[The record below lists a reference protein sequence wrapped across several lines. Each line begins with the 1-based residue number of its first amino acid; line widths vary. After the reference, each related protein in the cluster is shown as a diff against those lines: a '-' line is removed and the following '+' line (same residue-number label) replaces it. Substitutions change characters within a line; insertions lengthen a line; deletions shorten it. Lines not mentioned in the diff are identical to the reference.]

1 MMRWLVGLACL
12 LLPVAVAAQATHAR
26 GEFNFGIEPEP
37 GFVERVDV
45 PAQWDPAA
53 PGHDEPR
60 WRYWWFDAQSDRRA
74 GADHQ
79 YVEHVFEPRATSV
92 LGEAGRFQV
101 SFNPEYQVLAFH
113 RVELRRE
120 GVWSDR
126 LLPERISLARRE
138 RGFEQDLADG
148 LVTALV
154 VLDDVRVGDVV
165 RVSYS
170 IKGSNPVL
178 AGQVS
183 DWSQLGWRNPVLGNR
198 LRVLYDPGIEPAVH
212 REHTDAEAVVSR
224 RDDAVEVVVAS
235 AATAAIHDEGD
246 YPAWHQP
253 FPQVQVAPARTWAD
267 VVAWALPLYPE
278 PPPLP
283 ADLEAR
289 LREWARIRSP
299 LERLTAVSRAV
310 QDEVRYFGVE
320 MGENT
325 HRPSAPGVT
334 WERRFG
340 DCKDKSY
347 LLATLLRRLD
357 IHAEPALAS
366 IGRGRAVAGFVPSA
380 SDFDHVIVR
389 VRLGREVRWV
399 DPTQTYRGGAA
410 GDADLSAYGM
420 VLPLVAGS
428 GAMVEVAAP
437 AAGPGGVHVT
447 ERYAPTAD
455 AGHVTLDVAT
465 VYTGDAAD
473 GARRGAATERREER
487 GRRYADYYR
496 RRLGEVDAVSLP
508 TILDDRDRNT
518 ITVTEAYV
526 LRDALES
533 EGAARAMDTY
543 AESLDSPS
551 RLPAVMQRQGPLA
564 ASQRGHYR
572 HDIEFRMPEG
582 WTARFGKEHD
592 AQSGEGLAYSREV
605 EVLDGVAALRYR
617 LDIAGRDV
625 EPGLVRAHVGSL
637 RKVRDGLSARLR
649 FQPPAGQASA
659 ERRRRLEAL
668 LNDTMKKDGQ

>member
-1 MMRWLVGLACL
+1 MRWLTGLACL
-12 LLPVAVAAQATHAR
+12 LLPVAAAAQATHAR
-26 GEFNFGIEPEP
+26 GEFAFGIEAEP
-37 GFVERVDV
+37 AFVERVEV
-45 PAQWDPAA
+45 PLAWDPAA

-60 WRYWWFDAQSDRRA
+60 WRYWWYDAQSDRRD

-79 YVEHVFEPRATSV
+79 YVEHVFEPRASSV

-101 SFNPEYQVLAFH
+101 SFNPEYQTLAFH
-113 RVELRRE
+113 RVELRRD
-120 GVWSDR
+120 GQWADR
-126 LLPERISLARRE
+126 LVPARISLARRE

-148 LVTALV
+148 LVSALV

-178 AGQVS
+178 AGQVA

-198 LRVLYDPGIEPAVH
+198 LRVLYDPGTTPAVH
-212 REHTDAEAVVSR
+212 RELTTAEAVVTP
-224 RDDAVEVVVAS
+224 RDDGVEVIVAS
-235 AATAAIHDEGD
+235 AAMAAVRDEGD

-253 FPQVQVAPARTWAD
+253 FPQVQVAPARSWAD

-310 QDEVRYFGVE
+310 QDEIRYFGVE

-334 WERRFG
+334 WDRRFG

-357 IHAEPALAS
+357 IQAEPALAS

-399 DPTQTYRGGAA
+399 DPTQTYRGGVA
-410 GDADLSAYGM
+410 GDADLSSYGM

-428 GAMVEVAAP
+428 AAMVDVAPPVAD
-437 AAGPGGVHVT
+437 PGGVHVT
-447 ERYAPTAD
+447 ERYVPSTDPA
-455 AGHVTLDVAT
+455 HVTLEVAT

-473 GARRGAATERREER
+473 GVRRGAATERREER
-487 GRRYADYYR
+487 GQRYADYYR
-496 RRLGEVDAVSLP
+496 RRFGELDAVSLP
-508 TILDDRDRNT
+508 VILDDRDSNR
-518 ITVTEAYV
+518 ITVTEAY
-526 LRDALES
+526 LLHDALEA

-551 RLPAVMQRQGPLA
+551 RLPSVMQRKGPLA
-564 ASQRGHYR
+564 VSQRGRYR
-572 HDIEFRMPEG
+572 HDIEFHMPEG
-582 WTARFGKEHD
+582 WSARFGKEQD
-592 AQSGEGLAYSREV
+592 AEAAAGLAYRREV
-605 EVLDGVAALRYR
+605 EVLDGVAALRYQ
-617 LDIAGRDV
+617 LDIAGGDV
-625 EPGLVRAHVGSL
+625 EPDAVRTHVGSL

-649 FQPPAGQASA
+649 FQPPAAQASA

-668 LNDTMKKDGQ
+668 LNDSMKKEAP

>member
-1 MMRWLVGLACL
+1 MRWLIVLACL
-12 LLPVAVAAQATHAR
+12 LLPVAATAQVTHAR
-26 GEFNFGIEPEP
+26 GEFAFAIEAEP
-37 GFVERVDV
+37 GFVQRVEV
-45 PAQWDPAA
+45 PLEWDPAA

-60 WRYWWFDAQSDRRA
+60 WRYWWHDAQTDRRGA
-74 GADHQ
+74 ADHQ
-79 YVEHVFEPRATSV
+79 YAEHVFEPRATSV

-101 SFNPEYQVLAFH
+101 SFNPDYQTLAFH
-113 RVELRRE
+113 RVELRRD
-120 GVWSDR
+120 GRWVDR
-126 LLPERISLARRE
+126 LVPERISLARRE

-148 LVTALV
+148 LVSALV

-198 LRVLYDPGIEPAVH
+198 LRVLYDPGTEPAVH
-212 REHTDAEAVVSR
+212 REHTDAEAVVTR
-224 RDDAVEVVVAS
+224 RDDGVEVVVAS
-235 AATAAIHDEGD
+235 AAMAAVLDEGD

-253 FPQVQVAPARTWAD
+253 FPQVQVAPARSWAD
-267 VVAWALPLYPE
+267 VVAWALPLYPP

-299 LERLTAVSRAV
+299 LERLTAVARAV

-347 LLATLLRRLD
+347 LLVTLLRRLD

-366 IGRGRAVAGFVPSA
+366 VGRGRAVAGFVPSA

-410 GDADLSAYGM
+410 GDADLSGYGM

-428 GAMVEVAAP
+428 AAMVEIAAP
-437 AAGPGGVHVT
+437 AVGPGGVHVT
-447 ERYAPTAD
+447 ERYAPAAD
-455 AGHVTLDVAT
+455 AAHVTLEVAT
-465 VYTGDAAD
+465 VYSGDAAD

-496 RRLGEVDAVSLP
+496 KRFGELDAVSLP
-508 TILDDRDRNT
+508 VILDDRDRNR
-518 ITVTEAYV
+518 ITVTETYL
-526 LRDALES
+526 LRDALQA

-543 AESLDSPS
+543 ADSLDSPS
-551 RLPAVMQRQGPLA
+551 RLPSVMQRHGPLA
-564 ASQRGHYR
+564 ASQRGRYR
-572 HDIEFRMPEG
+572 HDIEFHMPEG
-582 WTARFGKEHD
+582 WSARFGQERD
-592 AQSGEGLAYSREV
+592 VQAVEGFAYSREV
-605 EVLDGVAALRYR
+605 DVLDGVAALRYQ
-617 LDIAGRDV
+617 LDVAGRDV
-625 EPGLVRAHVGSL
+625 EPGEVRTHVGSL

-649 FQPPAGQASA
+649 FQPPAAQASA

-668 LNDTMKKDGQ
+668 LKDTMKKDGQ